1 MVGMGPYI
9 PAPGTPMGRFQVS
22 GFRFQGTGENL
33 KHETCNLELSLRMI
47 ALTRLYLH
55 DVNIV
60 AATALEALDPEGGR
74 NRGVEAGA
82 NVVMP
87 VLTPET
93 YRKCYDLY
101 PGKATALSSK
111 LESTGETP

>member
-1 MVGMGPYI
+1 MDMVGMGPYV
-9 PAPGTPMGRFQVS
+9 PAPGTPMGTIDGDRLQSTAVEL
-22 GFRFQGTGENL
+22 GL
-33 KHETCNLELSLRMI
+33 KMI

-74 NRGVEAGA
+74 NRGIEAGA

-87 VLTPET
+87 VLTPER
-93 YRKCYDLY
+93 YRGRYDLY
-101 PGKATALSSK
+101 PGKVEVGG
-111 LESTGETP
+111 LETGDERREGEGT

>member
-9 PAPGTPMGRFQVS
+9 PAPGTPMGEFQVS
-22 GFRFQGTGENL
+22 GFRFQEMGENL

-74 NRGVEAGA
+74 NRGIEAGA

-87 VLTPET
+87 VLTPEK
-93 YRKCYDLY
+93 YRRSYDLY
-101 PGKATALSSK
+101 PGKNEVVS
-111 LESTGETP
+111 